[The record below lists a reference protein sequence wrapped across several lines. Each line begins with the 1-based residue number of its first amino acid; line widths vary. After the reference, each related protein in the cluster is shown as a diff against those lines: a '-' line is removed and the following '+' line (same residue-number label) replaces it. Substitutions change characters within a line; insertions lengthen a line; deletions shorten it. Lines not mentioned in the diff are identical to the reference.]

1 MDDVISWGLNH
12 NKQFSTKY
20 VYKWLEKD
28 LAAANNKRNSKSK
41 LPLKIIFFLWQAQQ
55 DAILTRE
62 KK

>member
-1 MDDVISWGLNH
+1 
-12 NKQFSTKY
+12 

-62 KK
+62 KKNEK